1 MQGEYR
7 ELSCSMIAVL
17 MKRRIPLS
25 TNYIHAVEE
34 ISEGILD
41 HLHAFKVDVLLY
53 KPFSQTRRWEK
64 GCLDT

>member
-1 MQGEYR
+1 
-7 ELSCSMIAVL
+7 MIAVL

-34 ISEGILD
+34 IFEGILD